1 MLNGSQYK
9 LSALVV
15 KSVVIPMVK
24 CGMHYCHSTK
34 IGCSVQ
40 GAYTDPGKSWNLNFK
55 FPRPV
60 KSWNQACVL
69 GSRENEHKWS

>member
-40 GAYTDPGKSWNLNFK
+40 GAYRSWKVVEFK
-55 FPRPV
+55 FQI
-60 KSWNQACVL
+60 SQACKVMESGL
-69 GSRENEHKWS
+69 CPRKS